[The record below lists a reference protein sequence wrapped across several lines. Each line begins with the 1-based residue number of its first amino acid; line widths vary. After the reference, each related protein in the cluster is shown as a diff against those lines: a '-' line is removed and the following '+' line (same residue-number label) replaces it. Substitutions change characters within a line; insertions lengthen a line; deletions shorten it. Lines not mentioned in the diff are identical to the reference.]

1 MIPHI
6 QVDDESNDLF
16 GYPTLFA
23 SDANRLCCLNVD
35 EIGKFS
41 SKHRNVRAVKRIKI
55 FYNNDVKGFIK
66 KPNLA
71 ACFSEYD
78 NINDLII
85 INKHQINGLLFS
97 EIRLLSI
104 SSANRTTTPHMISSF
119 SREFASSKLA

>member
-1 MIPHI
+1 MKTWHVFIELWQKYQKFSKRMIPHI

-41 SKHRNVRAVKRIKI
+41 SKYRNVRAVKRIKI

-78 NINDLII
+78 KQFNN
-85 INKHQINGLLFS
+85 N
-97 EIRLLSI
+97 
-104 SSANRTTTPHMISSF
+104 
-119 SREFASSKLA
+119 